1 LARSRVERGD
11 SLLIAWFGP
20 RGLSSLLLVLLPVFA
35 ALPGSEHL
43 FAICCLVVLLSVV
56 VHGASPMLL
65 GRSSRRRAPLEATQ
79 PSDAAIEPPVP
90 AAPNA
95 SDLLPGG
102 LPAVSSHTDVTAPRG
117 PEVSSSIAM
126 RRIEPSST
134 DHAGDS
140 TAPAAHG
147 LTMEQLRH
155 LWDAGAPVVILDAR
169 TDRTYDPS
177 PTQARGA
184 VRLPPDHVGERAAEL
199 NLPRDA
205 WLVAYC
211 A

>member
-35 ALPGSEHL
+35 GLPGSEHL

-56 VHGASPMLL
+56 VHGGSPMLL
-65 GRSSRRRAPLEATQ
+65 RRSPRRRPPHEAPQPAEAALQ
-79 PSDAAIEPPVP
+79 HAVLP
-90 AAPNA
+90 APMA
-95 SDLLPGG
+95 SDLAHSGRS
-102 LPAVSSHTDVTAPRG
+102 AASSHIDLTSPGG
-117 PEVSSSIAM
+117 PEVSSSNATS
-126 RRIEPSST
+126 RIELSATENAQDSS
-134 DHAGDS
+134 
-140 TAPAAHG
+140 APAAQS
-147 LTMEQLRH
+147 LTIAQLRH
-155 LWDAGAPVVILDAR
+155 LWDVGASVVILDVR

-177 PTQARGA
+177 PTLARDA
-184 VRLPPDHVGERAAEL
+184 IRLPPDHVGERAAEL